1 MAYLGKG
8 RREDLFVLAT
18 ELNLRFD
25 KSMTIATLKDLI
37 TGSEGYDEELIKNL
51 HTTIVEDRK
60 SNEER
65 IHIEERALK
74 LRIEEREEKLRI
86 EELRIDEQTRKDE
99 FKLEKLRIQAQFN
112 LGAATSEG
120 SNTKFLVKEVS
131 KFIHRFDLKE
141 DISLY
146 LKLFERQAQRLDISQ
161 EHWVL
166 IY

>member
-1 MAYLGKG
+1 MAYLGKC
-8 RREDLFVLAT
+8 RREDIFILAM

-37 TGSEGYDEELIKNL
+37 TGSEGYDEELTENL
-51 HTTIVEDRK
+51 HATIVEDRK

-86 EELRIDEQTRKDE
+86 EELRIDEQKRKDE
-99 FKLEKLRIQAQFN
+99 FELEKLRFQAQSN

-120 SNTKFLVKEVS
+120 TNYIS
-131 KFIHRFDLKE
+131 KCCC
-141 DISLY
+141 ISSEKKRRSEKIY
-146 LKLFERQAQRLDISQ
+146 PSKCSFYKLIG
-161 EHWVL
+161 HK
-166 IY
+166 IITI

>member
-8 RREDLFVLAT
+8 RREDLFVLAM

-37 TGSEGYDEELIKNL
+37 TGSEGYDEELTKNL
-51 HTTIVEDRK
+51 HTTIAEDRK

-74 LRIEEREEKLRI
+74 LRIEEREQKLRI
-86 EELRIDEQTRKDE
+86 EELRIDEQKRKDE
-99 FKLEKLRIQAQFN
+99 FELEKLRIQAQSN

-120 SNTKFLVKEVS
+120 TESNLA
-131 KFIHRFDLKE
+131 L
-141 DISLY
+141 SLASN
-146 LKLFERQAQRLDISQ
+146 LALNTL
-161 EHWVL
+161 
-166 IY
+166 